1 VCGTEIVVFD
11 REPLQEVDDKVLAP
25 SRDKDR
31 MILPAPK
38 VDGVTKEVNVAWMSE
53 VNQYPH

>member
-1 VCGTEIVVFD
+1 VFD

-31 MILPAPK
+31 MILPAPN

-53 VNQYPH
+53 VNQYSH